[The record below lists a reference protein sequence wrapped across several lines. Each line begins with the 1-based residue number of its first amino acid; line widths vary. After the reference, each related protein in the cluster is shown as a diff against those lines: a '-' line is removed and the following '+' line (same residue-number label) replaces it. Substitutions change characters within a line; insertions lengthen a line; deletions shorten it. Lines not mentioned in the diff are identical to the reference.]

1 MVDMVSNTGEVIDV
15 ALTNEEE
22 ECCHK
27 KWNDQSSRCP
37 KAAEGFEPYHK
48 WIPVSSIIT
57 PHMTAV
63 TGLMCGICFH
73 EVVVSDAHRHRDCFK
88 T

>member
-1 MVDMVSNTGEVIDV
+1 MED
-15 ALTNEEE
+15 
-22 ECCHK
+22 ECEHK

-48 WIPVSSIIT
+48 WIVVSTIATPRSSI
-57 PHMTAV
+57 A